1 MKKKSLAMVE
11 SGIMSVLVVVFMM
24 MAIYVPVM
32 GVAALFIV
40 PIPIV
45 ILNVKYNIKY
55 SVLSIIVSGVLLC
68 MFNGVI
74 TGLANIGLY
83 AFPAIALGQCIKYK
97 KSSTVS
103 FIALLIGNI
112 VGNVSSALIYIY
124 LAMNTTV
131 YKLIDYIVK
140 ELKETLSIYS
150 KLGLD
155 PSSNLQYKQFLSVD
169 ANLILNIMPAIL
181 IIGGAIFALL
191 NYNITREIFKKL
203 KLKMNPLPNFTEW
216 YTDTMFGGIL
226 IIIICIGIMTK
237 QSGLRIGEYI
247 FYSGSII
254 FQLIMFVIGLSVISY
269 FLLNKIKMK
278 KGFVILICV
287 ILSLSSLQ
295 SVIVVLGITDFIV
308 DFRSK
313 DANSIGSVLRRK
325 LNINN

>member
-11 SGIMSVLVVVFMM
+11 SGIMSALVVVFMM
-24 MAIYVPVM
+24 MAIYIPVM
-32 GVAALFIV
+32 GVAALFIA

-45 ILNVKYNIKY
+45 ILNVRYDIKY
-55 SVLSIIVSGVLLC
+55 SILSIIVSGVLLC

-74 TGLANIGLY
+74 TGFANIGLY
-83 AFPAIALGQCIKYK
+83 AFPAIALGQCIKHK
-97 KSSTVS
+97 KSSIVS
-103 FIALLIGNI
+103 FIALLVANI

-131 YKLIDYIVK
+131 YKFTDSFVK
-140 ELKETLSIYS
+140 EFQATLSIYS

-155 PSSNLQYKQFLSVD
+155 VSSNPQYKQFLSID
-169 ANLILNIMPAIL
+169 ANFILNLIPAIL
-181 IIGGAIFALL
+181 IMGGAIFALL
-191 NYNITREIFKKL
+191 NYNITREIFKRL
-203 KLKMNPLPNFTEW
+203 KLKMTPLPNFTEW

-226 IIIICIGIMTK
+226 IIIVCIGIMAR

-247 FYSGSII
+247 FYSG
-254 FQLIMFVIGLSVISY
+254 FTVFTLVMFVTGLSVIAY

-295 SVIVVLGITDFIV
+295 SVIVVLGVTDFIA